1 MAKRYTTLGA
11 VSDINVTPMVD
22 VMLVLLII
30 FMVITPMLQHGTSV
44 NMARASNTR
53 DMQDADKEDAV
64 LLAVTKDGKVYLQAD
79 RIEPDQITTK
89 VKDMIADKLDKTVY
103 VKSDRDAKYGV
114 VVMVVDNVRAAGVD
128 SLGLLTEKREAASR
142 PRSAA
147 AINAAAAG
155 GLGSFNSKEG
165 SAMSMAVGGGK
176 KGPLVDMNVT
186 PLIDVLLVL
195 LIIFMV
201 ITPLTPHG
209 LDALVPQPNKDKA
222 PPDEDCHEPDDCG

>member
-1 MAKRYTTLGA
+1 MAKKYTTLGA

-30 FMVITPMLQHGTSV
+30 FMVITPMLQHGVSV

-64 LLAVTKDGKVYLQAD
+64 LLAVTKDGKIYLQAD

-114 VVMVVDNVRAAGVD
+114 VVTVVDNVRAAGVD
-128 SLGLLTEKREAASR
+128 SLGLLTEKREEHHA
-142 PRSAA
+142 P
-147 AINAAAAG
+147 
-155 GLGSFNSKEG
+155 
-165 SAMSMAVGGGK
+165 
-176 KGPLVDMNVT
+176 
-186 PLIDVLLVL
+186 
-195 LIIFMV
+195 
-201 ITPLTPHG
+201 
-209 LDALVPQPNKDKA
+209 A
-222 PPDEDCHEPDDCG
+222 PPPQ